1 MLAVFPAVGSF
12 SMPHPSERNR
22 AVSTAKAVTD
32 QSFEAEVLTNP
43 RPVIVEYWAP
53 WCGPCRQIGP
63 VLDAI
68 AAEYAGRVDVVKVN
82 TDENP
87 ESMTRY
93 GVMMVPTINLFSGG
107 EVVKQVIGAKSKSAL
122 LREFADFI

>member
-1 MLAVFPAVGSF
+1 MSA
-12 SMPHPSERNR
+12 
-22 AVSTAKAVTD
+22 AKQVTD
-32 QSFEAEVLTNP
+32 QSFDADVLASP

-53 WCGPCRQIGP
+53 WCGPCRQVGP

-68 AAEYAGRVDVVKVN
+68 AAEYSGRVDVVKVN

-87 ESMTRY
+87 ESMIKY
-93 GVMMVPTINLFSGG
+93 GVMAVPTINLFSGG
-107 EVVKQVIGAKSKSAL
+107 EVVKQVIGARSKAAL

>member
-1 MLAVFPAVGSF
+1 MSA
-12 SMPHPSERNR
+12 
-22 AVSTAKAVTD
+22 AKSVTD
-32 QSFEAEVLTNP
+32 ASFEADVLTSP

-53 WCGPCRQIGP
+53 WCGPCRQVGP

-68 AAEYAGRVDVVKVN
+68 AAEYAGQVDVVKLN

-87 ESMTRY
+87 ESMRKY

-122 LREFADFI
+122 LREFAEFI